1 MKKIRL
7 HQVVS
12 LKFGQQ
18 GFTLVEMMVAML
30 IGIFLSMA
38 LTGIYIA
45 LKRNFL
51 GEDSIV
57 NSQEN
62 QRLAFNILTNGFQSA
77 GYFLD
82 PINQN
87 AESVFLV
94 NTEAGF
100 KAAGQVIYGTTDNNG
115 RQAVSIRYQAAPSDG
130 ILNCAGS
137 ENLTGANAIFIN
149 TYSLSANNEL
159 MCATSVNGGALS
171 SVVLSRNIS
180 NITFQYATDSDNNG
194 VVDSYLTSTQVDAVG
209 WSLVHGVRIDLT
221 LMDTINSAESAKKAM
236 PKSLTHFVNLMN
248 TYEIP

>member
-12 LKFGQQ
+12 LKLGQQ

-30 IGIFLSMA
+30 IGIFLSLA
-38 LTGIYIA
+38 LTGIYVA

-62 QRLAFNILTNGFQSA
+62 QRLAFNVLTNGFQSA

-87 AESVFLV
+87 AESVFLI
-94 NTEAGF
+94 NNESGF
-100 KAAGQVIYGTTDNNG
+100 KTPGQIIYGTTDNNG
-115 RQAVSIRYQAAPSDG
+115 RQAVSVRYQAAPNDG

-149 TYSLSANNEL
+149 TFSLSSNNEL
-159 MCATSVNGGALS
+159 ICAAGVNDDAPS
-171 SVVLSRNIS
+171 SIVISRNIS
-180 NITFQYATDSDNNG
+180 NVSFQYATDSDNNG

-209 WSLVHGVRIDLT
+209 WNLVHGVRIDLT
-221 LMDTINSAESAKKAM
+221 LIDTINSAESAKKAM